1 MPSNSQ
7 LLRCDELVCVIG
19 WYLYSVYPHY
29 RSAAE
34 IYNTI
39 SSQTECSLSRV
50 SGKLQRMQSDEIV
63 NRIRVCEMSITNN
76 IRTTKNY
83 EYALTPTAY
92 KYLTKRPELLE
103 QMTGH
108 SGK

>member
-1 MPSNSQ
+1 MFCFRNPVCYHCVTQ
-7 LLRCDELVCVIG
+7 LLPLQANV
-19 WYLYSVYPHY
+19 WLL
-29 RSAAE
+29 AE

-50 SGKLQRMQSDEIV
+50 TGKLQRMQSDEIV

-103 QMTGH
+103 QMTGR